1 MVARLFYT
9 IKTMKNKFFKFMGI
23 AMMAMLCFTFSSC
36 GDDDDEKG
44 GGNSNSNTSSG
55 LTGYYTYVDAFADYV
70 RDNIF
75 DDDGEI
81 GIGCV
86 FLHIIDNN
94 TIERG
99 MITAYKYPQNNAVYT
114 KNIAGTTLY
123 FVVYR
128 LDWVCKYTYSDG
140 ALYVSNGDIYT
151 IYNGKIYS
159 GDGIQVEKL

>member
-1 MVARLFYT
+1 
-9 IKTMKNKFFKFMGI
+9 MGI

-44 GGNSNSNTSSG
+44 GGNSNSNTSNG
-55 LTGYYTYVDAFADYV
+55 LSGYYTDVDDFADSV
-70 RDNIF
+70 RNNIF
-75 DDDGEI
+75 DDYGEN
-81 GIGCV
+81 GIGRV

-99 MITAYKYPQNNAVYT
+99 MIKAYKYPQSNAVCT

-123 FVVYR
+123 FVVDY

>member
-44 GGNSNSNTSSG
+44 GGNSNSNTSNG
-55 LTGYYTYVDAFADYV
+55 LSGYYTFTDYYVESVQNNWY
-70 RDNIF
+70 
-75 DDDGEI
+75 DDDGEV
-81 GIGCV
+81 GGYV

-99 MITAYKYPQNNAVYT
+99 MMHANKNPQSNAVFT

-123 FVVYR
+123 FVVDY

-159 GDGIQVEKL
+159 GDGLQVEKL

>member
-1 MVARLFYT
+1 
-9 IKTMKNKFFKFMGI
+9 MGI
-23 AMMAMLCFTFSSC
+23 VMMAMLCLTFSSW
-36 GDDDDEKG
+36 GDDGEEEG
-44 GGNSNSNTSSG
+44 GGNSNSNSSDG
-55 LTGYYTYVDAFADYV
+55 LSGYYTYVDAFADYV
-70 RDNIF
+70 KNNYIY
-75 DDDGEI
+75 DGEI

-99 MITAYKYPQNNAVYT
+99 MIEAYNYPQSNAVCT
-114 KNIAGTTLY
+114 KNIEGTTLY

>member
-1 MVARLFYT
+1 MS
-9 IKTMKNKFFKFMGI
+9 I

-55 LTGYYTYVDAFADYV
+55 LTGYYTITDWYVDWV
-70 RDNIF
+70 QGNCF
-75 DDDGEI
+75 DDDGSV
-81 GIGCV
+81 GGCV

-99 MITAYKYPQNNAVYT
+99 MMHANKNPQSNTVAT

-123 FVVYR
+123 FVVDY
-128 LDWVCKYTYSDG
+128 LDWVCKYTVRDG
-140 ALYVSNGDIYT
+140 ALYISNGDIYT
-151 IYNGKIYS
+151 IYDGKIYM
-159 GDGIQVEKL
+159 DGGHGLQKL